1 MLQLIED
8 WLVQQNLDT
17 DTALILAR
25 LIAYALVIL
34 ASILADLV
42 ARRVIL
48 SAVRRLIQR
57 SKTNWDD
64 VLLRRKVFTKLAH
77 VAPALVL
84 YLLIPLALDGYP
96 RLISLHMSAVLI
108 YMILVGVL
116 AVDSLLNA
124 IHDIYSTFEVS
135 KEIPIRSFVQ
145 VLKIVLYFL
154 SGIFVISIILDRTPL
169 YFLSGLG
176 ALTAVFMLI
185 FRDAILGFVAG
196 IQLTANRMVSQG
208 DWLEMPRY
216 GADGDVLEVSL
227 TIVKVQNWDKTITTI
242 PTYALIS
249 ESFKNWRG
257 MQESGGRRIKRS
269 IHIDMSSIRFC
280 TEEMIKRFSQIQ
292 YISEYVDTKRVELA
306 EYNRSSDV
314 DESSLANGRRMTN
327 IGTFRAYIR
336 SYLRNHPMIN
346 QDMTFIIRQL
356 DPGEFGLPIEIY
368 VFCKDVRWAHYEA
381 VQADI
386 FDHLLAVV
394 PEFDLR
400 VFQNPASGDFQALFA
415 RISRP
420 ASDR

>member
-1 MLQLIED
+1 MLQLIEN
-8 WLVQQNLDT
+8 WLVQQNLDAG
-17 DTALILAR
+17 TARILAR
-25 LIAYALVIL
+25 VAAYALVIV
-34 ASILADLV
+34 ASIVADFMAKRAFLTMV
-42 ARRVIL
+42 K
-48 SAVRRLIQR
+48 RLIQR

-64 VLLRRKVFTKLAH
+64 AFLGRKVFSKLSHA
-77 VAPALVL
+77 APALVL

-108 YMILVGVL
+108 YMILIGLLV
-116 AVDSLLNA
+116 VDSLLNA
-124 IHDIYSTFEVS
+124 MHDIYVTYEVS
-135 KEIPIRSFVQ
+135 REIPIKSFVQ
-145 VLKIVLYFL
+145 VLKMVLYFI
-154 SGIFVISIILDRTPL
+154 SGIFVISILLNRTPL

-176 ALTAVFMLI
+176 ALTAVLMLV

-227 TIVKVQNWDKTITTI
+227 TTVKVQNWDKTITTI

-269 IHIDMSSIRFC
+269 IHIDMSSITFC
-280 TEEMIKRFSQIQ
+280 TEEMIKRFSLIQ
-292 YISEYVDTKRVELA
+292 YISEYVDTKRDELA
-306 EYNRSSDV
+306 EYNRSSNID
-314 DESSLANGRRMTN
+314 DSSLANGRRMTN
-327 IGTFRAYIR
+327 VGTFRAYIQA
-336 SYLRNHPMIN
+336 YLRNHPMIN
-346 QDMTFIIRQL
+346 QDMTLIVRQL

-368 VFCKDVRWAHYEA
+368 VFCKDVRWANYEA

-386 FDHLLAVV
+386 FDHFLAVV

-400 VFQNPASGDFQALFA
+400 VFQNPASSDFQALSTNIRA
-415 RISRP
+415 P
-420 ASDR
+420 A